1 MFLLFYQEPS
11 RVLYLLVPKMFLN
24 TEEPGGG
31 TIFWRWL
38 KNFFITL
45 KVTYNQI
52 SFLLFFLEPL
62 TFNKR

>member
-52 SFLLFFLEPL
+52 SFL
-62 TFNKR
+62 